1 MEHPHV
7 SMIRERARQFAT
19 GQLSVARLQLS
30 LSSVESAI
38 EGDMLHAA
46 PLRTLLRQVQN
57 EIERA
62 WFTLD
67 EPQAVVH
74 INHVLV
80 RLTAALDAL
89 GVAT

>member
-7 SMIRERARQFAT
+7 SMIRASARQFAT
-19 GQLSVARLQLS
+19 GQLSVAHLQLS

-38 EGDMLHAA
+38 EGDMLHANT
-46 PLRTLLRQVQN
+46 LRALLQQVQN

-67 EPQAVVH
+67 EPPAVVH
-74 INHVLV
+74 SNQVLV
-80 RLTAALDAL
+80 RLTAALAAL